1 MQKLEM
7 DKTLENHDI
16 NKQNVE
22 ISMKK
27 AKTLNK
33 CNQCNYMSSYKG
45 NLRTHLK
52 THGGEKTNKC
62 NLCDSAFSRA
72 DNLRRHLEIH
82 SGEKS
87 NNLPMQALT
96 GHIKK
101 HTVEKKI

>member
-45 NLRTHLK
+45 NLRVHMK
-52 THGGEKTNKC
+52 THSGEKTNKC
-62 NLCDSAFSRA
+62 NLCDFATYEAS
-72 DNLRRHLEIH
+72 NLRKHLKTH
-82 SGEKS
+82 GGEK
-87 NNLPMQALT
+87 
-96 GHIKK
+96 
-101 HTVEKKI
+101 